1 MSAGG
6 KWRLFNEGQ
15 EEEIES
21 LADFLDDLTDSTW
34 VDLQIAK
41 TVEKDEVVTRGV
53 EIADDIASLFGKLMP
68 LYEASAVFAH
78 SIKH

>member
-1 MSAGG
+1 M
-6 KWRLFNEGQ
+6 FNEGQ
-15 EEEIES
+15 EEEIDS

-53 EIADDIASLFGKLMP
+53 EIADDIAGLFGRLMP
-68 LYEASAVFAH
+68 LYETSAVFGH
-78 SIKH
+78 SLKH